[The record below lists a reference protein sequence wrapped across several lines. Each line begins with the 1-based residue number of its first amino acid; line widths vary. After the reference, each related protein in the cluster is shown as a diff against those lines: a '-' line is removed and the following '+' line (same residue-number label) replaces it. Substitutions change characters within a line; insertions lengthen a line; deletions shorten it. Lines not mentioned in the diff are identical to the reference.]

1 MKKIKIEQ
9 RIKET
14 IQYYESI
21 ITKMPGHVYWLD
33 RHGLALGC
41 NQNVLNMFGFKSVNE
56 FKGLSFEKMGEIC
69 NWSLETIQ
77 SFKKDSLEVLRTG
90 QPKLNIEEPPIPN
103 RDGQLI
109 YFLTNRVP
117 IIDNNRN
124 VVSMIGISVDIT
136 ERKRLEENLKLT
148 KEKAEAANNTK
159 TEFIRNI
166 SHDLR
171 TPLSGIIGLSQLQA
185 KEGASI
191 QEKEYGQWIY
201 GAAQQLLELL
211 NSVVESAVI
220 EDPLELIKKDRFDL
234 IQIAEELRTLMQ
246 ASILSKKLTFQLKL
260 DAVPFIIT
268 DRIKLKRILLNLLS
282 NAVKFTKKGTISLE
296 INLLSIKDN
305 KVKIS
310 MMVSD
315 TGIGISKDKQ
325 EKIFDRFYRVHPSY
339 LAEYSGYGLGL
350 YLVKKSTEALGGTI
364 NVSSIEGEGSCFSLE
379 FNFALAEPANNLS
392 ANNLEPSSDGDL
404 QSLATIKL
412 KGSVLIAEDN
422 ILVAYV
428 VKKLLTG
435 FGCQVE
441 IASTGEAALQILQT
455 QTFNC
460 GLLDIGLPG
469 LDGIEVTRRYREWEL
484 LNNKTY
490 LPIFA
495 LTAHAE
501 EKVKQECQAAGCD
514 QVLLKPFTEK
524 DVKTIKKFFQ

>member
-1 MKKIKIEQ
+1 MEDKNWLNNNLIFQLVNLLPVSVFWKDKK
-9 RIKET
+9 
-14 IQYYESI
+14 
-21 ITKMPGHVYWLD
+21 GVY
-33 RHGLALGC
+33 LGC
-41 NQNVLNMFGFKSVNE
+41 NINFTKALGLNSIEEIIGKTDDDLATRN
-56 FKGLSFEKMGEIC
+56 LSTHYRGDD
-69 NWSLETIQ
+69 Q
-77 SFKKDSLEVLRTG
+77 EVILSAN
-90 QPKLNIEEPPIPN
+90 PKLNIEEEQNFP
-103 RDGQLI
+103 DGKK
-109 YFLTNRVP
+109 LTILTSKVP
-117 IIDNNRN
+117 IFDKNKEI
-124 VVSMIGISVDIT
+124 IGVLGIYNDIT
-136 ERKRLEENLKLT
+136 ALKNA
-148 KEKAEAANNTK
+148 KESAEAANKAK

-201 GAAQQLLELL
+201 GAAQQVLELL

-234 IQIAEELRTLMQ
+234 IQLAEELRTLMQ
-246 ASILSKKLTFQLKL
+246 VSISSKKLQFQLKS
-260 DAVPFIIT
+260 DAIPLILT
-268 DRIKLKRILLNLLS
+268 DRIKLKRLLLNLLS

-296 INLLSIKDN
+296 INLLSIKN
-305 KVKIS
+305 KQAKIS
-310 MMVSD
+310 MRVSD
-315 TGIGISKDKQ
+315 SGIGISKDKL

-364 NVSSIEGEGSCFSLE
+364 NVSSVEGAGSCFSLE
-379 FNFALAEPANNLS
+379 FSFALAEPANNLS
-392 ANNLEPSSDGDL
+392 ANNLEASSDGGL

-412 KGSVLIAEDN
+412 KGSVLVAEDN
-422 ILVAYV
+422 TLVAYV
-428 VKKLLTG
+428 LKKLLTG

-441 IASTGEAALQILQT
+441 IASTGEAALQTLQT

-484 LNNKTY
+484 LNNKPY

-501 EKVKQECQAAGCD
+501 EKVKQECHEAGCD

-524 DVKTIKKFFQ
+524 DVKTIKKFLQ